1 MICQICNERPA
12 SVQFTKVI
20 NGLKTEMHLCEQCAT
35 KEALNL
41 YQLDFTNFINEFLN
55 IESKIVIPPA
65 ISSHADNKKECP
77 NCGMHFEEFKKGG
90 KLGCDQCYEAFTDL
104 LEPLIKRIHG
114 RTVHTGK
121 IARTGGHALK
131 MKRELSE
138 IQKQLNDA
146 IVNENYEL
154 AAEYRDIIRL
164 LKGSQ
169 YDKQ

>member
-1 MICQICNERPA
+1 MICQICKERTA
-12 SVQFTKVI
+12 SVQFTKVV
-20 NGLKTEMHLCEQCAT
+20 NGIKTEMHLCEQCAT

-55 IESKIVIPPA
+55 IEGKVTLQPAPNTEKKIC
-65 ISSHADNKKECP
+65 K
-77 NCGMHFEEFKKGG
+77 NCGMDFNDFKKTG
-90 KLGCDQCYEAFTDL
+90 KFGCDQCYETFFDL
-104 LEPLIKRIHG
+104 VEPLIKRIHG

-121 IARTGGHALK
+121 IAKTGGHVLK

-138 IQKQLNDA
+138 MQKQLDEA

-164 LKGSQ
+164 LKGSNNQ
-169 YDKQ
+169 

>member
-20 NGLKTEMHLCEQCAT
+20 NGIKTEMHLCEQCAT

-41 YQLDFTNFINEFLN
+41 YQLDFTSFVNKFLN
-55 IESKIVIPPA
+55 IESKIVVPTA
-65 ISSHADNKKECP
+65 TSVKEEDSKVCT
-77 NCGMHFEEFKKGG
+77 NCGMHFEDFKKGG
-90 KLGCDQCYEAFTDL
+90 KLGCDRCYDTFSDL

-138 IQKQLNDA
+138 IQKQLNEA